1 VKLTNRNNLPET
13 IINVIKRPEYNKG
26 KSNMSVT
33 ELLNSPRIVQL
44 KRKHWEELTEDA
56 SDMVWSIFG
65 TAIHGVLEHGKGENH
80 VVEERIHVV
89 VDNVHISGAI
99 DLQEIEEDG
108 IIVSDYKTTSAWA
121 VINEKQDWHNQ
132 LNSYAYLVEAAK
144 KTPVKKLQIV
154 AIVRDWNRRE
164 AATREGYPT
173 GPIVVIDIPLW
184 SFADREAYVRGR
196 ISLHG
201 NGFFETETGGE
212 VSDCTSDE
220 MWERQTSYA
229 LKKEGN
235 VRAKSVHQTEEDAAA
250 ALANAEKSAKKNEK
264 FLVEVRPGER
274 VRCQSF
280 CQVSPYCS
288 QHQSFTS
295 GNSDVQFPH
304 QLDQYAKSDNANIP
318 S

>member
-1 VKLTNRNNLPET
+1 MKLTNRNNLPET

-108 IIVSDYKTTSAWA
+108 IVVSDYKTTSAWA
-121 VINEKQDWHNQ
+121 VLNEKQDWHNQ

-144 KTPVKKLQIV
+144 KKPVKKLQIV

-164 AATREGYPT
+164 ATTREGYPAA
-173 GPIVVIDIPLW
+173 PIVVIDIPLW

-201 NGFFETETGGE
+201 DGFFETETGGE
-212 VSDCTSDE
+212 VSDCTPE
-220 MWERQTSYA
+220 ECWEKPTVYA
-229 LKKEGN
+229 LKKDGN
-235 VRAKSVHQTEEDAAA
+235 VRAKSVHEERESADTALAAA
-250 ALANAEKSAKKNEK
+250 TEKAKKGEK
-264 FLVEVRPGER
+264 FLIEVREGGR
-274 VRCQSF
+274 TRCEGF
-280 CQVSPYCS
+280 CQVAPYCQ
-288 QHQSFTS
+288 QHQVYLST
-295 GNSDVQFPH
+295 
-304 QLDQYAKSDNANIP
+304 KANKE
-318 S
+318 